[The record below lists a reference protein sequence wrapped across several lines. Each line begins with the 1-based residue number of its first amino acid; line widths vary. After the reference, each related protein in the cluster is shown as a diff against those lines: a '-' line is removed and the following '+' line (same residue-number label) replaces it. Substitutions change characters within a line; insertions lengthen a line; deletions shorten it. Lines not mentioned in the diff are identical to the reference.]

1 MAYTGGIS
9 RYFLRKMPSKH
20 SRSFAFPGWE
30 IILCKIRLSWSERA
44 DRIQLYGKAILTLT
58 PPINIGSFSID
69 DGDSSENATLKMN
82 SLFSETLSSLF
93 LFAENVK
100 CKRIFLALI
109 WRPHSSL
116 ERERKIRR
124 RLFTHVKLGIFRPTL
139 GPQLAST
146 GPNSQLEIMFK
157 FPYLALTRL
166 NSHYLAQTRPISPLP
181 SGYQF

>member
-1 MAYTGGIS
+1 MQIDCHSSAKYKLSWHSLALLVKMKAISTAGGVLPIMAYTGGIS

-58 PPINIGSFSID
+58 PPINIGSFRID
-69 DGDSSENATLKMN
+69 DGDGSENATLKMN

-109 WRPHSSL
+109 WRPLSSL

-139 GPQLAST
+139 G
-146 GPNSQLEIMFK
+146 
-157 FPYLALTRL
+157 L
-166 NSHYLAQTRPISPLP
+166 NSP
-181 SGYQF
+181 